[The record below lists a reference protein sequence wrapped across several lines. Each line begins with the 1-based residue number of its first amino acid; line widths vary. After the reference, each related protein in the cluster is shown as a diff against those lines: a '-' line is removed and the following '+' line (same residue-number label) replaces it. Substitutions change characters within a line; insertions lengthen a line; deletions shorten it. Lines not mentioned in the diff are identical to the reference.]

1 MRNAE
6 QVQGLDDHVERRHQD
21 RLREVGGEIF
31 IVLLEA
37 RPEPGC
43 GLTQVF
49 AVELH
54 QARTGLDL
62 VEELIGAQAAHRNV
76 AQQFAE
82 AVLAQREEHVTDVH
96 HSRA

>member
-21 RLREVGGEIF
+21 GLGEVGGKVF

-37 RPEPGC
+37 RPEPGG
-43 GLTQVF
+43 GLAQVF
-49 AVELH
+49 AVELD
-54 QARTGLDL
+54 QAQAGLDL
-62 VEELIGAQAAHRNV
+62 VEELVGAQAAHRNV
-76 AQQFAE
+76 AQQVVE
-82 AVLAQREEHVTDVH
+82 ALLAQREEHVTNVH

>member
-1 MRNAE
+1 MSASLAKKPVLVRNAE

-21 RLREVGGEIF
+21 GLREVGGEIF

-54 QARTGLDL
+54 QARRA
-62 VEELIGAQAAHRNV
+62 LIW
-76 AQQFAE
+76 
-82 AVLAQREEHVTDVH
+82 
-96 HSRA
+96 SKS